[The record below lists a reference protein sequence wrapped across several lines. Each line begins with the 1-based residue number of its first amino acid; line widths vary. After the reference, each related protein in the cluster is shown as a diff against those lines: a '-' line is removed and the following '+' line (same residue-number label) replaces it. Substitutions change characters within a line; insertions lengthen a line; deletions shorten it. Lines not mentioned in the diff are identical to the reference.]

1 MPQETPAPE
10 LETPH
15 ETPETAPAVVE
26 TTPQLPKSVMV
37 LGGVAVALLAV
48 VLVVSLAPRK
58 SGGKDG
64 SSDNDIKSMQA
75 EIQLLKDNNDRVR
88 AGLGMSPAA
97 DTSDI
102 ESADKV
108 ASRIL
113 GDTATLTALA
123 RKASEMIGAK
133 DGELAARNKLLN
145 DSQQAQKALSDQ
157 IVALRQELNGV
168 NRQNIDASSLQSQLQ
183 SAMQKISD
191 LAAQVQDLRQAPVD
205 LQRRL
210 NDATQQ
216 RDLFAR
222 QVRELQ
228 ARLAKINI
236 FAGSEADIQKEAQ
249 VLYRALLALEGQ
261 AQIEI
266 SRAYSQYGATLGST
280 ALDRVAFGTGS
291 AELGPDDLDK
301 LKAHVE
307 SAPDNAFFFVVGYA
321 SKTGSVDDNRKLSS
335 ARATA
340 VASALA
346 DLKKPAQRV
355 QAAYLGQTDRFGA
368 TPPELNQVCEL
379 WQIVPRE

>member
-1 MPQETPAPE
+1 MPEETPAPE
-10 LETPH
+10 IETPH
-15 ETPETAPAVVE
+15 ETTEPVVAE
-26 TTPQLPKSVMV
+26 TTTPITQLPQSVLI
-37 LGGVAVALLAV
+37 LGGAAVILLVV
-48 VLVVSLAPRK
+48 VLVISLAPKK
-58 SGGKDG
+58 SGEKEG
-64 SSDNDIKSMQA
+64 SSNDLKSMQA
-75 EIQLLKDNNDRVR
+75 EIQLLKENNDRVR
-88 AGLGMSPAA
+88 AGLGMSPVT
-97 DTSDI
+97 DTSDL

-108 ASRIL
+108 AIRIRQ
-113 GDTATLTALA
+113 DTDTLTVLA
-123 RKASEMIGAK
+123 KKASEMIGSK
-133 DGELAARNKLLN
+133 DDELSARNKLLN
-145 DSQQAQKALSDQ
+145 DAQQAQKALSDQ

-168 NRQNIDASSLQSQLQ
+168 NRKNIDTSSLQSQLQ

-191 LAAQVQDLRQAPVD
+191 LSAQVQDLRQAPVD

-210 NDATQQ
+210 NEASQQ
-216 RDLFAR
+216 RDLFER

-228 ARLAKINI
+228 AKLAKINI
-236 FAGSEADIQKEAQ
+236 FAGSEADIQKDAQ

-261 AQIEI
+261 AQMEI

-280 ALDRVAFGTGS
+280 ALDRVAFATGS
-291 AELGPDDLDK
+291 AELGPDDIEK
-301 LKAHVE
+301 LRAHIE
-307 SAPDNAFFFVVGYA
+307 TAPDNAFFFVVGYA

-379 WQIVPRE
+379 WQIVPKP